1 MRAKPVTIAEY
12 IEQMEERM
20 RPVEHNC
27 ATCFKMP
34 HCWLHE
40 PDFVL
45 EAMKSCWTPRPVPHY
60 INNIK
65 TTIQDED
72 SSAK

>member
-34 HCWLHE
+34 RCWLNK
-40 PDFVL
+40 PDFASD
-45 EAMKSCWTPRPVPHY
+45 AMKGCWKQRPVPHY

-65 TTIQDED
+65 TT
-72 SSAK
+72 